1 MTSSIQQTQPNNRAQ
16 YLLKLLIQK
25 YISEGIP
32 IGSRTLSKDSNLD
45 LSPATIRHVMSD
57 LETMGLISSPH
68 TSSGR
73 IPTSLGYRMFV
84 DTLVRY
90 KEPEEFDIEGIQSE
104 LIKKSDNTNQL
115 VSKVSGI
122 LSRITSLAGVVSV
135 PKNRQVTLRQ
145 IEFLPLS
152 DNRILAILILNNSE
166 VQNRIINTKDSYSIE
181 DLQRAANYINDNYAS
196 TELNKIREF
205 LIHDLEKTRETMN
218 RAMIDI
224 ISVAQSAMEGTNEKK
239 DFVLAGEHNLMDF
252 AELSNVETLKQLFD
266 AFSKKQMMIDL
277 LDRSINASGVQIFIG
292 SESGYE
298 IFDDCSI
305 VTSPYK
311 VDHHQI
317 GVLGVIGPTRMEYD
331 RVVPIVD
338 LTAKLLSSALNHD
351 S

>member
-1 MTSSIQQTQPNNRAQ
+1 MTSSIQQIQPNNRAQ

-25 YISEGIP
+25 YISEGMP

-68 TSSGR
+68 TSAGR

-84 DTLVRY
+84 DSLVRY

>member
-25 YISEGIP
+25 YISEGMP

-68 TSSGR
+68 TSAGR

-135 PKNRQVTLRQ
+135 PKKRQVTLRQ

-338 LTAKLLSSALNHD
+338 LTAKLLSSALNQD

>member
-1 MTSSIQQTQPNNRAQ
+1 MTSSIQHTQPNNRAQ

-25 YISEGIP
+25 YISEGMP

-68 TSSGR
+68 TSAGR

-84 DTLVRY
+84 DSLVRY

-135 PKNRQVTLRQ
+135 PKKRQVTLRQ

-224 ISVAQSAMEGTNEKK
+224 ISVAQFAMEGTNEKK

-252 AELSNVETLKQLFD
+252 AELSDVETLKQLFD

>member
-196 TELNKIREF
+196 TELNKIKEF

>member
-1 MTSSIQQTQPNNRAQ
+1 MTSSIKHTQPNNRAQ

-25 YISEGIP
+25 YINEGIP

-68 TSSGR
+68 TSAGR

-84 DTLVRY
+84 DSLVRY

-135 PKNRQVTLRQ
+135 PKKRQVTLRQ

-224 ISVAQSAMEGTNEKK
+224 ISVAQFAMEGTNEKK

-252 AELSNVETLKQLFD
+252 AELSDVETLKQLFD

>member
-16 YLLKLLIQK
+16 HLLKLLIQK

-68 TSSGR
+68 TSAGR

-115 VSKVSGI
+115 VSKVSRI

-135 PKNRQVTLRQ
+135 PKKRQVTLRQ

-181 DLQRAANYINDNYAS
+181 NLQRAANYINDNYAS

-224 ISVAQSAMEGTNEKK
+224 ISVAQSAMEGTNDKK

-331 RVVPIVD
+331 KVVPIVD

>member
-1 MTSSIQQTQPNNRAQ
+1 MTSSIKHTQPNNRAQ

-25 YISEGIP
+25 YISEGMP

-68 TSSGR
+68 TSAGR

>member
-25 YISEGIP
+25 YISEGMP

-196 TELNKIREF
+196 TELNKIKEF

>member
-1 MTSSIQQTQPNNRAQ
+1 MTSSIQHTQPNNRAQ

-25 YISEGIP
+25 YISEGMP

-68 TSSGR
+68 TSAGR

-115 VSKVSGI
+115 VNKVSGI

-135 PKNRQVTLRQ
+135 PKKRQVTLRQ

>member
-1 MTSSIQQTQPNNRAQ
+1 MTSGIQHTQPNNRAQ

-25 YISEGIP
+25 YISEGMP

-68 TSSGR
+68 TSAGR

-84 DTLVRY
+84 DSLVRY

-135 PKNRQVTLRQ
+135 PKKRQVTLRQ

-166 VQNRIINTKDSYSIE
+166 VQNRIINTKDSYSVE
-181 DLQRAANYINDNYAS
+181 DLQRAANYINENYAR

-252 AELSNVETLKQLFD
+252 AELSDVETLKQLFD

-338 LTAKLLSSALNHD
+338 LTAKLLSSALNHN

>member
-1 MTSSIQQTQPNNRAQ
+1 
-16 YLLKLLIQK
+16 
-25 YISEGIP
+25 
-32 IGSRTLSKDSNLD
+32 
-45 LSPATIRHVMSD
+45 MSD

-68 TSSGR
+68 TSAGR

-90 KEPEEFDIEGIQSE
+90 KEPEEFDIEDIQSE

-115 VSKVSGI
+115 VNKVSGI

-224 ISVAQSAMEGTNEKK
+224 ISVAQSAMEGTGEKK

>member
-1 MTSSIQQTQPNNRAQ
+1 MTSSIKHTQPNNRAQ

-25 YISEGIP
+25 YINEGIP

-68 TSSGR
+68 TSAGR

-252 AELSNVETLKQLFD
+252 AELSDVETLKQLFD

>member
-1 MTSSIQQTQPNNRAQ
+1 MTSSIQHTQPNNRAQ

-25 YISEGIP
+25 YISEGMP

-68 TSSGR
+68 TSAGR

-135 PKNRQVTLRQ
+135 PKKRQVTLRQ

-166 VQNRIINTKDSYSIE
+166 VQNRIINTKDSYSVE
-181 DLQRAANYINDNYAS
+181 DLQRAANYINENYAR

>member
-25 YISEGIP
+25 YISEGMP

-68 TSSGR
+68 TSAGR

-135 PKNRQVTLRQ
+135 PKKRQVTLRQ

>member
-1 MTSSIQQTQPNNRAQ
+1 MTSSIKQIQPNNRAQ

-25 YISEGIP
+25 YISEGMP

-68 TSSGR
+68 TSAGR

>member
-1 MTSSIQQTQPNNRAQ
+1 MTSSIKHTQPNNRAQ

-25 YISEGIP
+25 YINEGIP

-68 TSSGR
+68 TSAGR

-115 VSKVSGI
+115 VNKVSGI

-135 PKNRQVTLRQ
+135 PKKRQVTLRQ

-224 ISVAQSAMEGTNEKK
+224 ISVAQFAMEGTNEKK

-252 AELSNVETLKQLFD
+252 AELSDVETLKQLFD

>member
-1 MTSSIQQTQPNNRAQ
+1 MTSSIQQTQLNNRAQ

-32 IGSRTLSKDSNLD
+32 IGSRTLSRDSNLD

-68 TSSGR
+68 TSAGR

-196 TELNKIREF
+196 TELNKIKEF

>member
-1 MTSSIQQTQPNNRAQ
+1 MTSSIQHTQPNNRAQ

-25 YISEGIP
+25 YISEGMP

-68 TSSGR
+68 TSAGR

-84 DTLVRY
+84 DSLVRY

-135 PKNRQVTLRQ
+135 PKKRQVTLRQ

-166 VQNRIINTKDSYSIE
+166 VQNRIINTKDSYSVE
-181 DLQRAANYINDNYAS
+181 DLQRAANYINENYAR

-224 ISVAQSAMEGTNEKK
+224 ISVAQFAMEGTNEKK

-252 AELSNVETLKQLFD
+252 AELSDVETLKQLFD

>member
-1 MTSSIQQTQPNNRAQ
+1 MTSSIQQIQPNNRAQ

-25 YISEGIP
+25 YISEGMP

-68 TSSGR
+68 TSAGR

-196 TELNKIREF
+196 TELNKIKEF

>member
-1 MTSSIQQTQPNNRAQ
+1 MTSSIQHTQPNNRAQ

-25 YISEGIP
+25 YISEGMP

-68 TSSGR
+68 TSAGR

-84 DTLVRY
+84 DSLVRY

-135 PKNRQVTLRQ
+135 PKKRQVTLRQ

-252 AELSNVETLKQLFD
+252 AELSDVETLKQLFD

>member
-1 MTSSIQQTQPNNRAQ
+1 MTSSIQHTQPNNRAQ

-25 YISEGIP
+25 YISEGMP
-32 IGSRTLSKDSNLD
+32 IGSRTLSKDANLD

-68 TSSGR
+68 TSAGR

-84 DTLVRY
+84 DSLVRY

-135 PKNRQVTLRQ
+135 PKKRQVTLRQ

-224 ISVAQSAMEGTNEKK
+224 ISVAQSAMKGANEKK

>member
-1 MTSSIQQTQPNNRAQ
+1 MTSSIQHTQPNNRAQ

-25 YISEGIP
+25 YISEGMP

-68 TSSGR
+68 TSAGR

-84 DTLVRY
+84 DSLVRY

-115 VSKVSGI
+115 VNKVSGI

-135 PKNRQVTLRQ
+135 PKKRQVTLRQ

-224 ISVAQSAMEGTNEKK
+224 ISVAQFAMEGTNEKK

-252 AELSNVETLKQLFD
+252 AELSDVETLKQLFD

>member
-1 MTSSIQQTQPNNRAQ
+1 MTSSIQHTQPNNRAQ

-25 YISEGIP
+25 YISEGMP

-68 TSSGR
+68 TSAGR

-135 PKNRQVTLRQ
+135 PKKRQVTLRQ

-166 VQNRIINTKDSYSIE
+166 VQNRIINTKDSYSVE
-181 DLQRAANYINDNYAS
+181 DLQRAANYINENYAR

-252 AELSNVETLKQLFD
+252 AELSDVETLKQLFD